1 VLAYEPGAFG
11 GKGRAAIAFGNLDRA
26 ANIAFCVP
34 GLLSS
39 LDKIGDVASDA
50 QNLYDQ
56 AHWADSGRQTAVVAW
71 QGYEAPGWADVLGQG
86 DAQAG
91 ARLLAADVNAI
102 RVAHAGA
109 VGTLTVVGHSYGSTT
124 TALALQRDHM
134 QVDQVALIG
143 SQGVGGDA
151 QTVAGLHLKSSQ
163 VFVGAASRDI
173 VTMAHALSDDILGT
187 DTLGANPSMD
197 TFGATAFKA
206 ESVNR
211 GFDLALSDHSRYYD
225 ATGQSE
231 SLYALTDIATGHGD
245 RLGADGIV
253 GPTTPRGRHRQEQ
266 TAYRPALRRPV
277 HPSSS

>member
-143 SQGVGGDA
+143 SQGVGA
-151 QTVAGLHLKSSQ
+151 TPRRSLAAPEILAGLR
-163 VFVGAASRDI
+163 GAASRDI

-187 DTLGANPSMD
+187 DTLAPTVMD

-225 ATGQSE
+225 ATAKAS
-231 SLYALTDIATGHGD
+231 
-245 RLGADGIV
+245 RC
-253 GPTTPRGRHRQEQ
+253 TP
-266 TAYRPALRRPV
+266 
-277 HPSSS
+277 